1 MYICIRILH
10 NFIQKMNSLG
20 FNIRKIREQKGF
32 SQEYMANV
40 LNISQASY
48 ARMENE
54 ETKITVERL
63 QKIAEI
69 LETSIIDFFNN
80 DRYIIN
86 NQNYD
91 NAYGNAY
98 VQNLTIENKDA
109 NEKLIASYEQ
119 RISEYQERLKE
130 KDEQISFL
138 KTLNS

>member
-1 MYICIRILH
+1 
-10 NFIQKMNSLG
+10 MNNIG

-48 ARMENE
+48 ARMESE

-80 DRYIIN
+80 DRYIIH

-91 NAYGNAY
+91 NSYGNAY
-98 VQNLTIENKDA
+98 VHNLTIENKEA
-109 NEKLIASYEQ
+109 TEKLIKSYEI
-119 RISEYQERLKE
+119 RIKE
-130 KDEQISFL
+130 KDEQIAFL
-138 KTLNS
+138 KSLIKNA

>member
-1 MYICIRILH
+1 
-10 NFIQKMNSLG
+10 MNNIG

-69 LETSIIDFFNN
+69 LQTSIIDFFNS
-80 DRYIIN
+80 DKFTIH
-86 NQNYD
+86 NQNYEG
-91 NAYGNAY
+91 AYGNGY
-98 VQNLTIENKDA
+98 VQNLNIENKEA
-109 NEKLIASYEQ
+109 TEKLIASYEE
-119 RISEYQERLKE
+119 RIKEYQERLKE
-130 KDEQISFL
+130 KDEQIALL
-138 KTLNS
+138 KALVK

>member
-1 MYICIRILH
+1 
-10 NFIQKMNSLG
+10 MNNIG

-69 LETSIIDFFNN
+69 LETSIIDFFNS
-80 DRYIIN
+80 DKFTIH
-86 NQNYD
+86 NQNY
-91 NAYGNAY
+91 NGTYGNGY
-98 VQNLTIENKDA
+98 VQNLNVENK
-109 NEKLIASYEQ
+109 ETTERLIKSYEI
-119 RISEYQERLKE
+119 RIKE
-130 KDEQISFL
+130 KDEQIAFL
-138 KTLNS
+138 KRLLDKK

>member
-1 MYICIRILH
+1 MDNI
-10 NFIQKMNSLG
+10 G

-80 DRYIIN
+80 DRYIIH

-91 NAYGNAY
+91 SAYGNAY
-98 VQNLTIENKDA
+98 VHNLTIENKEA
-109 NEKLIASYEQ
+109 TEKLIASYEE
-119 RISEYQERLKE
+119 RIKEYQERLKE
-130 KDEQISFL
+130 KDEQIALL
-138 KTLNS
+138 KALLK

>member
-1 MYICIRILH
+1 
-10 NFIQKMNSLG
+10 MNSLG

-138 KTLNS
+138 KTLIS

>member
-1 MYICIRILH
+1 
-10 NFIQKMNSLG
+10 MNSLG

>member
-1 MYICIRILH
+1 MYKI
-10 NFIQKMNSLG
+10 IQKVDNIG

-32 SQEYMANV
+32 SQEYMANI

-69 LETSIIDFFNN
+69 LETSIVDFFNN
-80 DRYIIN
+80 DRYIIH

-91 NAYGNAY
+91 SAYGNAY
-98 VQNLTIENKDA
+98 VHNLTIENKEA
-109 NEKLIASYEQ
+109 TEKLIASYEE
-119 RISEYQERLKE
+119 RIKEYQARLKE
-130 KDEQISFL
+130 KDEQIALL
-138 KTLNS
+138 KALVK

>member
-1 MYICIRILH
+1 
-10 NFIQKMNSLG
+10 MNSLG

-138 KTLNS
+138 KILIS

>member
-1 MYICIRILH
+1 MDNI
-10 NFIQKMNSLG
+10 G

-32 SQEYMANV
+32 SQEYMANI

-69 LETSIIDFFNN
+69 LETSIVDFFNN
-80 DRYIIN
+80 DRYIIH

-91 NAYGNAY
+91 SSYGNAY
-98 VQNLTIENKDA
+98 VHNLTIENKEA
-109 NEKLIASYEQ
+109 TEKLIASYEE
-119 RISEYQERLKE
+119 RIKEYQERLKE
-130 KDEQISFL
+130 KDEQITLL
-138 KTLNS
+138 KALVK